1 MRKQNTEILGDVIRQ
16 VLRENHLDERLYE
29 VQLIRSWETVLGT
42 YINSY
47 TENLYIKNK
56 ILYARISSAAPS
68 GESTAF
74 VSGER
79 SIPAASCMLFGEG
92 EERRGRAT
100 CSPSRALS
108 VNPSVYTAAHAA
120 PSPDLNR

>member
-16 VLRENHLDERLYE
+16 VLRENHLDDE

-56 ILYARISSAAPS
+56 ILYARISSAALRH
-68 GESTAF
+68 E
-74 VSGER
+74 
-79 SIPAASCMLFGEG
+79 LF
-92 EERRGRAT
+92 
-100 CSPSRALS
+100 LS
-108 VNPSVYTAAHAA
+108 KSLLIGN
-120 PSPDLNR
+120 LNKAVGVQVINDIHFL

>member
-16 VLRENHLDERLYE
+16 VLRENHLDGRLYEVQYE

-56 ILYARISSAAPS
+56 ILYAKISSAALRHELFLS
-68 GESTAF
+68 K
-74 VSGER
+74 
-79 SIPAASCMLFGEG
+79 SILIG
-92 EERRGRAT
+92 
-100 CSPSRALS
+100 
-108 VNPSVYTAAHAA
+108 N
-120 PSPDLNR
+120 LNKAVGVQVINDIHFL

>member
-47 TENLYIKNK
+47 PENLYIKNK
-56 ILYARISSAAPS
+56 LLYARISSAALRH
-68 GESTAF
+68 E
-74 VSGER
+74 
-79 SIPAASCMLFGEG
+79 LF
-92 EERRGRAT
+92 
-100 CSPSRALS
+100 LS
-108 VNPSVYTAAHAA
+108 KSLLIGNLHKAVGVQVINDIHF
-120 PSPDLNR
+120 L